1 MSSNSSDSLKSK
13 AVKGILWGSISNG
26 AQQLLAVFFGIYLGR
41 ILTPHDY
48 GLVSLII
55 VFATVCSSIQEAGF
69 INALANRK
77 EVDHRDYNAVF
88 WMSLMISITL
98 YILLFAISPLIGRFY
113 NQPELVPAARVLFI
127 GLIFGSLGISHS
139 AYLFKTLKV
148 KERSLA
154 TALGTLCSG
163 VVGISLVY
171 LGYAYWGIVFQ
182 TITYSFT
189 FSLICFLYSDFRPT
203 LQINFAPIKELWG
216 FSSKILL
223 TRVVE
228 ILNNN
233 ILTLILGKNSTTST
247 GNYTQANGWS
257 IKAQGVIANM
267 SHGFAQP
274 MLSTIADDE
283 DRQKRIFT
291 KLLNFICF
299 AAFPTLA
306 LLNCVAEEFILITV
320 KEKWLPAVPILKI
333 LCINA
338 AFLPIINFYSN
349 FLLSKGKSDLYMRY
363 IISFGVIQLIIIYFL
378 HGDDVLPMVWGI
390 SLFTMFWTFIWQ
402 LSVAAYSKIKYAE
415 LSLIITKYLI
425 TALLA
430 GALTY
435 FIGNFVEG
443 NWVSLIV
450 KTLVFGITYISI
462 LYVAKSEVLLEII
475 HYLKNKYVSKHTDN

>member
-26 AQQLLAVFFGIYLGR
+26 AQQLLAVFFGIYLSR

-48 GLVSLII
+48 GLVSIII

-77 EVDHRDYNAVF
+77 KIEHRDYNAVF
-88 WMSLMISITL
+88 WTSLLISISL
-98 YILLFAISPLIGRFY
+98 YIILFSISPIIGYFY
-113 NQPELVPAARVLFI
+113 NQPELVTAARVLFI
-127 GLIFGSLGISHS
+127 GLVFGSLGVAHS

-148 KERSLA
+148 KERSIA
-154 TALGTLCSG
+154 TVAGTLCSG
-163 VVGISLVY
+163 AIGITLVY

-182 TITYSFT
+182 SITYSFT
-189 FSLICFLYSDFRPT
+189 FSLICFLYSGFRPT
-203 LQINFAPIKELWG
+203 LRIDFSPIKELWG
-216 FSSKILL
+216 FSSKILI

-228 ILNNN
+228 TLNNN

-274 MLSTIADDE
+274 MLSTIADDGE
-283 DRQKRIFT
+283 RQKRIFT

-299 AAFPTLA
+299 AAFPGLT
-306 LLNCVAEEFILITV
+306 LLNVVAEEFIVITV
-320 KEKWLPAVPILKI
+320 TDKWIPAVPILKV
-333 LCINA
+333 LCLNA

-363 IISFGVIQLIIIYFL
+363 IISFGIIQLIIIYFL
-378 HGDDVLPMVWGI
+378 HGDDVMPMVWGI
-390 SLFTMFWTFIWQ
+390 SLFTMFWTFVWQ
-402 LSVAAYSKIKYAE
+402 ISVAQYSKIEYSQ
-415 LSLIITKYLI
+415 LSLIIIKYLI
-425 TALLA
+425 PSVL
-430 GALTY
+430 GGVFTY
-435 FIGNFVEG
+435 FIGNFVSG
-443 NWVSLIV
+443 IWISFIV
-450 KTLVFGITYISI
+450 KAFVFCITYLSI
-462 LYVAKSEVLLEII
+462 LYIIKSEVLLEII
-475 HYLKNKYVSKHTDN
+475 HYLKNKYVSRHNSK

>member
-41 ILTPHDY
+41 ALTPHDY
-48 GLVSLII
+48 GLVSIII

-69 INALANRK
+69 INALANRRK
-77 EVDHRDYNAVF
+77 VDHRDYNAVY

-98 YILLFAISPLIGRFY
+98 YIILFLLSPVIGHFY
-113 NQPELVPAARVLFI
+113 NQPELAAAARVLFI
-127 GLIFGSLGISHS
+127 GLIFGSLGIAHS

-154 TALGTLCSG
+154 TTLGTLFSG
-163 VVGISLVY
+163 IVGITLVY

-182 TITYSFT
+182 SITYSFT
-189 FSLICFLYSDFRPT
+189 FSLICYLYSDFRPT
-203 LQINFAPIKELWG
+203 LHINFMPIKELWG
-216 FSSKILL
+216 FSSKILI

-228 ILNNN
+228 HLNNN

-257 IKAQGVIANM
+257 NKAQSVIANM

-299 AAFPTLA
+299 VAFPALT
-306 LLNCVAEEFILITV
+306 LLNCVAEEFIIITIT
-320 KEKWLPAVPILKI
+320 EKWMPAVPILRI

-363 IISFGVIQLIIIYFL
+363 IISFGIIQLIIIYFL
-378 HGDDVLPMVWGI
+378 YGDDVTRMVWGI

-402 LSVAAYSKIKYAE
+402 ISVAGYSKINYTT

-425 TALLA
+425 PSLLS
-430 GALTY
+430 GALAY
-435 FIGNFVEG
+435 FIGNFVSG
-443 NWVSLIV
+443 IWASFIV
-450 KTLVFGITYISI
+450 KTFAFCVTYISI
-462 LYVAKSEVLLEII
+462 LYLAKSEVLFEII
-475 HYLKNKYVSKHTDN
+475 HYLKNKYVHRDKNE